1 MFWLFGFLGWAS
13 LFELRFHRL
22 GKTWEYRFRH
32 YSFHIVTRFHTSLAM
47 LSSWIRLAM
56 PFALLQL
63 LSVVSAQIP
72 TPTSTLTSPVIST
85 PTPTPSTEPT
95 VHLVKVGAGGFK
107 FEPAS
112 LEGVVVG
119 DVVTFEFYP
128 LDHSVARADFNSPCM
143 PYEYAGRNRTGFFSD
158 VQWVN
163 TVNDVSICFISP

>member
-1 MFWLFGFLGWAS
+1 
-13 LFELRFHRL
+13 
-22 GKTWEYRFRH
+22 
-32 YSFHIVTRFHTSLAM
+32 
-47 LSSWIRLAM
+47 M

-63 LSVVSAQIP
+63 LSVVSAQVPVTSLLP
-72 TPTSTLTSPVIST
+72 TPTLTSPVIST
-85 PTPTPSTEPT
+85 ATPSIEPT

-112 LEGVVVG
+112 LENVAVG

-143 PYEYAGRNRTGFFSD
+143 PYEYAGKNRTGFFSD

-163 TVNDVSICFISP
+163 TANDVSVCFISR